1 MKKKSART
9 KSVATSRKKKTS
21 PGTRSTS
28 TANKR
33 AAAGAPRSD
42 FSAAF
47 AGLKAIMKAHERQC
61 RVVRDTDT
69 EYILETRE
77 PVYRGKPLWLGGPR
91 AGTAYVSYHLIAI
104 YMFPDLAKNISPE
117 LRKRMQGKA
126 CFNFNK
132 ADEALFC
139 ELAKLTAAG
148 LEKIRTAKHLPGNQK

>member
-1 MKKKSART
+1 MKKKSAKA
-9 KSVATSRKKKTS
+9 KSVGSSKKKTS
-21 PGTRSTS
+21 TRTS
-28 TANKR
+28 R
-33 AAAGAPRSD
+33 VAGAKNRSAVGSD

-61 RVVRDTDT
+61 RVVRDTET

-77 PVYRGKPLWLGGPR
+77 PMYRGKPLWLGGPR
-91 AGTAYVSYHLIAI
+91 AGKAYVSYHLIAI

-126 CFNFNK
+126 CFNFSK
-132 ADEALFC
+132 ADEALFR
-139 ELAKLTAAG
+139 ELAELTAAG